1 MFKYIL
7 KRLILIPLTLFAI
20 VSINFIIL
28 NAAPGDVVEDQSVDA
43 HGDAGR
49 SDKIR
54 TYKGPDRYLQF
65 REYYGLTL
73 PIFFNTRPSMSHAK
87 VKTGIQEII
96 DNFQNKKS
104 NKQSFSKL
112 KIYWGDRAKF
122 ILPALLFEA
131 SDSTK
136 DPSYRHVAA
145 DLFIRGAIRQ
155 GIVGSG
161 LSSEQYAYNEKV
173 SKNNVLLVKLLSED
187 NIGIK
192 VEALKEWF
200 RKEGGMEAF
209 PYKCFSWKTF
219 FLETRFARYMSRV
232 LHLDFGTL
240 RNDPHKTVVSEVIK
254 RLRSSLTLSVLPMI
268 LVFILCQVFGMI
280 MALNRNRWLDHTLN
294 FIFLFLFSVPVFVA
308 VPWIIDNFVI
318 NKTIPFTS
326 IPMPYSGLRSSP
338 EIFNQLSSFGKLLD
352 TVTHSFLP
360 FCAVSYGAFASQ
372 SRLSRS
378 IFLEILGEDYIC
390 AARARGVSRYDI
402 LVKHVGK
409 NAASSLITSL
419 ASSLGAILGGALVVE
434 TLFDIDG
441 FGRFFYQA
449 ILNRDHNVV
458 LFSVLVGSALS
469 LLGYLIGDICYVLLD
484 PRVQLGKKRV

>member
-1 MFKYIL
+1 MLKYIL

-28 NAAPGDVVEDQSVDA
+28 NAAPGDVIEDQSVDA
-43 HGDAGR
+43 HGEAGR

-54 TYKGPDRYLQF
+54 AYKGPDRYLQF
-65 REYYGLTL
+65 REHYGLTL
-73 PIFFNTRPSMSHAK
+73 PIFFNTRPSISHAK
-87 VKTGIQEII
+87 VKMGIQEIV
-96 DNFQNKKS
+96 DSFQNKTKTLS
-104 NKQSFSKL
+104 SSKL

-122 ILPALLFEA
+122 IMPALLFEA
-131 SDSTK
+131 SDNTK
-136 DPSYRHVAA
+136 SPSYRHVAA
-145 DLFIRGAIRQ
+145 DLFIRGGIRQ

-161 LSSEQYAYNEKV
+161 LSPEQYAYNEKV
-173 SKNNVLLVKLLSED
+173 SKNNSFLVKLLAEED
-187 NIGIK
+187 IGIK
-192 VEALKEWF
+192 VSSLKEWF
-200 RKEGGMEAF
+200 HKEGGMETF
-209 PYKCFSWKTF
+209 SYKSFSWKTLL
-219 FLETRFARYMSRV
+219 LETRFSRYMSRV
-232 LHLDFGTL
+232 LRLDFGTL
-240 RNDPHKTVVSEVIK
+240 RNDPHKTVVSEVVK

-268 LVFILCQVFGMI
+268 LVFVLCQVFGMI
-280 MALNRNRWLDHTLN
+280 MALNRNQWLDHTLN

-308 VPWIIDNFVI
+308 VPWIIDKFVI

-326 IPMPYSGLRSSP
+326 IPMPYSGLQSSP
-338 EIFNQLSSFGKLLD
+338 EIFNQLSSFGKILD
-352 TVTHSFLP
+352 TLTHSFLP

-390 AARARGVSRYDI
+390 AARARGVSRSDI

-409 NAASSLITSL
+409 SAASSLITPL
-419 ASSLGAILGGALVVE
+419 ASSLGAILGGALIVE

-441 FGRFFYQA
+441 FGKFFYQA

-484 PRVQLGKKRV
+484 PRVQLEGRRI